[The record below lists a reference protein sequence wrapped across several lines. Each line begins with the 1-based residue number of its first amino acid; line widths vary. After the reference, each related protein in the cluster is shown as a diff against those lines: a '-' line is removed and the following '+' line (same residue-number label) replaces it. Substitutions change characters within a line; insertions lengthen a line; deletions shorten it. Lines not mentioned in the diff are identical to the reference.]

1 MIKLILNSIF
11 TIIGTIYFFFYYF
24 LNYNPVF
31 FEFFIKYTWWKEFY
45 SILNWVIAFF
55 LIIWIMGLLTG
66 LFEKIFNKF
75 FPKNVL
81 LWFLLKT
88 IGLTKYFLG
97 LYIFTYY
104 SIIPTSYAY
113 VLKKV
118 YSIGIIII
126 LLISITS
133 IVSNVFKYKIL
144 KNPKLKLQQESK
156 TLIPFIEKVII
167 TIMWIM
173 GFITIFSSLG
183 YNVNAFIA
191 WAWIWGLAIAFAAQK
206 SISNIFGAI
215 TILLNKP
222 FKVWDSV
229 QINGITGTIKDI
241 GLTYVELTESNWHKV
256 MVPNDS
262 IMSSNIENF
271 STRKNK
277 KTFFTIWITYDITT
291 IKLKKWIDVIK
302 EILEKYKTEKTI
314 ASYRVN
320 FSNFWDFSLNID
332 ILYYSLYNDDSEYWL
347 QRENL
352 NFEIK
357 TAFEKLQIDIAFPT
371 QEVVIKNQQNIT

>member
-1 MIKLILNSIF
+1 
-11 TIIGTIYFFFYYF
+11 
-24 LNYNPVF
+24 
-31 FEFFIKYTWWKEFY
+31 
-45 SILNWVIAFF
+45 
-55 LIIWIMGLLTG
+55 
-66 LFEKIFNKF
+66 
-75 FPKNVL
+75 
-81 LWFLLKT
+81 
-88 IGLTKYFLG
+88 
-97 LYIFTYY
+97 
-104 SIIPTSYAY
+104 
-113 VLKKV
+113 
-118 YSIGIIII
+118 
-126 LLISITS
+126 
-133 IVSNVFKYKIL
+133 
-144 KNPKLKLQQESK
+144 
-156 TLIPFIEKVII
+156 
-167 TIMWIM
+167 
-173 GFITIFSSLG
+173 
-183 YNVNAFIA
+183 
-191 WAWIWGLAIAFAAQK
+191 
-206 SISNIFGAI
+206 
-215 TILLNKP
+215 
-222 FKVWDSV
+222 
-229 QINGITGTIKDI
+229 
-241 GLTYVELTESNWHKV
+241 